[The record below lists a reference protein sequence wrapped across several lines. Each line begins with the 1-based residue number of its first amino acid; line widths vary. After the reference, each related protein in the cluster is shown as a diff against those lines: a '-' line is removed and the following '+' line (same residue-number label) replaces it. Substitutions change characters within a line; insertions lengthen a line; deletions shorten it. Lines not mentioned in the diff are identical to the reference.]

1 MPFDLVVR
9 ARRSLRADDARGSR
23 VVARSTPA
31 TNDDDDGDVETILD
45 HPFRRASRDLRTRRV
60 VFAASIESRAR
71 ACVVV
76 VVAAAALLAR
86 RDIESIASDIPAPSP
101 SPSPSPSPP
110 RPRRPAGSSR
120 RSPTSGATASTATT
134 TG

>member
-60 VFAASIESRAR
+60 VSAASIESRAR
-71 ACVVV
+71 ARASSSSSPPPPSSR
-76 VVAAAALLAR
+76 AAT
-86 RDIESIASDIPAPSP
+86 SNPSRVT
-101 SPSPSPSPP
+101 SPPRPRP